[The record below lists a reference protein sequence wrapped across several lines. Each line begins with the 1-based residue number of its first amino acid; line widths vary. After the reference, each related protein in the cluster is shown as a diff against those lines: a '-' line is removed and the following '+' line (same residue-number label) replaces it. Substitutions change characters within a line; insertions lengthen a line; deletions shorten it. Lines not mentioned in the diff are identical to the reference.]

1 MYINIIGA
9 IYKGEIMRFNTL
21 ADFANYFESIE
32 DMRTSVNKAVESY
45 VKTNRDIRAALAKVE
60 TGDVKISGMLLRDI
74 ESFLEGIDYERR
86 SKD

>member
-1 MYINIIGA
+1 
-9 IYKGEIMRFNTL
+9 MRFNTL
-21 ADFANYFESIE
+21 ADFANYFESVE
-32 DMRTSVNKAVESY
+32 DMRASVNRAVESY

-74 ESFLEGIDYERR
+74 ECFLDGIDYARR